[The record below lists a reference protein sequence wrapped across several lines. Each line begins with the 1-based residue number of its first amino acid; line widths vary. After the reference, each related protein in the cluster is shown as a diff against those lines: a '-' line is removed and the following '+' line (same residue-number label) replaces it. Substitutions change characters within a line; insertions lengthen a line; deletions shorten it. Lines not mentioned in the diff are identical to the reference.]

1 MKILLVNKF
10 LYPKGGDAI
19 STVSTGKLL
28 AAHGHDVVFWGMDHR
43 SNPDYPHKQY
53 FVSNVDYDNPGGL
66 KKQITMARN
75 MLYSL
80 EAKRK
85 FQQIIQETNPHI
97 VHLNN
102 FAHQISPSILHVLKK
117 NSIPSVM
124 TMRDYKLVCP
134 IYSMLLKGR
143 PCQQC
148 AKGKYYKCF
157 VNKCSKDSYL
167 KSFLNTA
174 EMYLHHTILNLYDL
188 IDVFISPSR
197 FLKAKLLEMGFKRDI
212 VHLPNFVLAPQQSPA
227 CEPDRKTICYVG
239 RLSHEKGIF
248 TLIQAVK
255 GIDANLKI
263 IGDGPLKD
271 SAVREVNNRQIDNVR
286 FLGHVSGHAL
296 RAEIA
301 SSLVCVLPSECYENN
316 PRTIIEAF
324 CLARPVIGAR
334 IGGIPELVKDGQT
347 GLTFEPGNIAELR
360 SKITAAISDPGW
372 MAVMGNNAKRFA
384 QENLN
389 LDKHYEQLIRIY
401 QGAIAGR
408 TAHKAGSS

>member
-19 STVSTGKLL
+19 STVNTGTLL
-28 AAHGHDVVFWGMDHR
+28 ATHGHQVAFWGMDNR
-43 SNPDYPHKQY
+43 SNPYYPHRQH

-66 KKQITMARN
+66 KQQITMAVN
-75 MLYSL
+75 MLYSI

-85 FQQIIQETNPHI
+85 FELMLRATRPDI

-102 FAHQISPSILHVLKK
+102 FAHQISPSILHVLKQ
-117 NSIPSVM
+117 NNIPSVM
-124 TMRDYKLVCP
+124 TMRDYKLICP
-134 IYSMLLKGR
+134 VYSLLLKGK
-143 PCQQC
+143 PCQLC
-148 AKGKYYKCF
+148 AKGKYYQCLI
-157 VNKCSKDSYL
+157 NKCSKDSYL

-174 EMYLHHTILNLYDL
+174 EMYLHHKILNIYDL
-188 IDVFISPSR
+188 IDVFISPSQ

-212 VHLPNFVLAPQQSPA
+212 VHLPNFALAPQQSPA
-227 CEPDRKTICYVG
+227 GQPDRKTICYVG

-255 GIDANLKI
+255 GIDVNLKI
-263 IGDGPLKD
+263 IGDGPLKE
-271 SAVREVNNRQIDNVR
+271 SAAREVNSRQIDNVQ
-286 FLGHVSGHAL
+286 FLGYISGDALHAQV
-296 RAEIA
+296 A
-301 SSLVCVLPSECYENN
+301 SSLACVLPSECYENN

-347 GLTFEPGNIAELR
+347 GLTFEPGNVADLR
-360 SKITAAISDPGW
+360 SKIAAAISNPGR
-372 MAVMGNNAKRFA
+372 MADMGNNAKRFA

-389 LDKHYEQLIRIY
+389 PDKHYEQLIRIY
-401 QGAIAGR
+401 QDAMTG
-408 TAHKAGSS
+408 

>member
-66 KKQITMARN
+66 KKQIAMARN

-197 FLKAKLLEMGFKRDI
+197 FLNAKLLEMGFKRDI
-212 VHLPNFVLAPQQSPA
+212 VHLPNFVLAPEQAPA
-227 CEPDRKTICYVG
+227 SEPDKKTICYVG

-286 FLGHVSGHAL
+286 FLGYVSGHAL

-334 IGGIPELVKDGQT
+334 IGGIPEQVDDGKT
-347 GLTFEPGNIAELR
+347 GFLFEIGNVEQLAEKMILLAGSAELR
-360 SKITAAISDPGW
+360 RK
-372 MAVMGNNAKRFA
+372 MGKSARQKLEKEYSLGEHCKKLFNFYT
-384 QENLN
+384 QLLSEN
-389 LDKHYEQLIRIY
+389 
-401 QGAIAGR
+401 
-408 TAHKAGSS
+408 